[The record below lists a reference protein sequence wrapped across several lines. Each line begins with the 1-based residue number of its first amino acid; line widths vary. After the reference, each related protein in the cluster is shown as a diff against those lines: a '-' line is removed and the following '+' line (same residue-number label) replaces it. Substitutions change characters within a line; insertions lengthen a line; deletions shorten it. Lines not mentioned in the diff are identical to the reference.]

1 MLEDCKGPE
10 VRDDKGRNGGKKY
23 RYMPGQNKENCFF
36 LLQIHELQ
44 YGPDVLLQTVI
55 TCF

>member
-1 MLEDCKGPE
+1 
-10 VRDDKGRNGGKKY
+10 
-23 RYMPGQNKENCFF
+23 

-55 TCF
+55 TCFWETVAKQKNIGLWYSKQATEINI